1 MNLLSLIIN
10 QSFERDIF
18 PKSLKTVQVTPVHKI
33 EDTPIVS
40 NNCTIHLLSVFYK
53 IFEKSVSSR
62 IYSFLCKH
70 KIVNA
75 NRFGF
80 WSKHSI
86 EHALISSIETIK
98 KCLDD
103 GEIVCG
109 DFIDLQKAFE
119 TVNHEIF
126 LKKLKHFGIISEQN
140 DWF

>member
-1 MNLLSLIIN
+1 M
-10 QSFERDIF
+10 
-18 PKSLKTVQVTPVHKI
+18 
-33 EDTPIVS
+33 
-40 NNCTIHLLSVFYK
+40 
-53 IFEKSVSSR
+53 SSR
-62 IYSFLCKH
+62 IYSFLCKY

-80 WSKHSI
+80 RSKHSI

-109 DFIDLQKAFE
+109 DVIDLQKAFE
-119 TVNHEIF
+119 TINHEIF